1 MYLSTVLDNFSRYI
15 ICWKLCPTM
24 KTGDVTDTLNMALVA
39 SGCNRANMVHQPP
52 LLSDNGT
59 SYISGDLADY
69 IKDKGIS
76 HVRGAPYQP
85 QTQGKI
91 ERWHQTL
98 KNLVLLENDFLPH
111 DLERQIEG
119 FVEHY
124 NHERYHEALKTSHL
138 PMSTSSGLNPSST
151 AEKGSRRK
159 QSNIDACNTAKLS
172 LNISQ

>member
-15 ICWKLCPTM
+15 ISWKLCPTM

-39 SGCNRANMVHQPP
+39 SGCNRATVVHQPR
-52 LLSDNGT
+52 LLSDKSV

-91 ERWHQTL
+91 ERRHQTL
-98 KNLVLLENDFLPH
+98 KNRVLLENYFLPR

-124 NHERYHEALKTSHL
+124 NHKCYHEALKNVT
-138 PMSTSSGLNPSST
+138 T
-151 AEKGSRRK
+151 ADVYFGRAQPIINSRERIK
-159 QSNIDACNTAKLS
+159 KKTTEHRRLQYHKAIT
-172 LNISQ
+172 